1 MSAQMWQA
9 QVGLGSFYMTYF
21 KEGYIFL
28 FFFIL
33 SQKRRI
39 RFWWQRKDIQAA
51 DFQAKLSK
59 HHFPHANPI
68 CTLQPTMKGPPPHKT
83 TIQVFSQSLKFR
95 SLV

>member
-1 MSAQMWQA
+1 MSAQMWEA

-28 FFFIL
+28 FFLKKEGFVFGD
-33 SQKRRI
+33 S
-39 RFWWQRKDIQAA
+39 KDIQAA

-68 CTLQPTMKGPPPHKT
+68 CTLQPTMKT

>member
-28 FFFIL
+28 FF

-39 RFWWQRKDIQAA
+39 RFWWQGKDIQAA

-68 CTLQPTMKGPPPHKT
+68 CTLQPTMKT
-83 TIQVFSQSLKFR
+83 TIQVFSQSFK
-95 SLV
+95 V